1 MSTRRPPPRG
11 ASRSPRQGSGNAS
24 RSTAS
29 GGRKPAVR
37 AKTPARKPAGG
48 IRKGRL
54 ILAVLLAIGLAALIW
69 FVKKHHGKAVETVPP
84 ALAQDKPGK
93 SGADAGPDKKPDNT
107 AKAHDDPE
115 RFEFY
120 DILPNQQV
128 LPTRQ
133 IENRPPPRPLPAN
146 AAPRPIAAADEAPRW
161 LQAGAFRSPEE
172 ADRRRAQ
179 IRLLGLPA
187 RVQAGS
193 DGQGQHLHR
202 VLAGPFNSATGL
214 DGARRTLAAAGLDAI
229 PLSNPAQSSTGVP
242 QP

>member
-11 ASRSPRQGSGNAS
+11 ASRSPRPGNGNKS

-29 GGRKPAVR
+29 GGRTPIARGKA
-37 AKTPARKPAGG
+37 PARKPAGG

-54 ILAVLLAIGLAALIW
+54 ILAALLAVALATLIW
-69 FVKKHHGKAVETVPP
+69 FIKKQPEQPVETVPP
-84 ALAQDKPGK
+84 ALAEEKPGL
-93 SGADAGPDKKPDNT
+93 SG
-107 AKAHDDPE
+107 KAVQPSPPASEHNPE

-133 IENRPPPRPLPAN
+133 IENRPAPRPLPAN
-146 AAPRPIAAADEAPRW
+146 AVPAATGAAVDEAPRW
-161 LQAGAFRSPEE
+161 LQAGAFRNPDE

-187 RVQAGS
+187 RVQEGS
-193 DGQGQHLHR
+193 DGQGQRLHR
-202 VLAGPFNSATGL
+202 VLAGPFNSADSL
-214 DGARRTLAAAGLDAI
+214 NSARRTLAAAGLDAI
-229 PLSNPAQSSTGVP
+229 PLSNPTQSPTGAP

>member
-37 AKTPARKPAGG
+37 AKSPARKSGSG

-69 FVKKHHGKAVETVPP
+69 FVKKHHGKSVDTVPP
-84 ALAQDKPGK
+84 ALAQEKPGQ
-93 SGADAGPDKKPDNT
+93 SGAGASSDKKPEDA
-107 AKAHDDPE
+107 AKAAGDPE

-133 IENRPPPRPLPAN
+133 IESRPAPRPLPAHTTQ
-146 AAPRPIAAADEAPRW
+146 PPAAANEAPRW
-161 LQAGAFRSPEE
+161 LQTGAFRSPEE

-187 RVQAGS
+187 RVQTGS
-193 DGQGQHLHR
+193 DGQGQALHR
-202 VLAGPFNSATGL
+202 VLAGPFNAAAAL
-214 DGARRTLAAAGLDAI
+214 DAARRTLAAAGLDAI
-229 PLSNPAQSSTGVP
+229 PLSSQPEHPTGAQ